1 MTATTKT
8 TTTTVFFWL
17 SRRHSLLSCT
27 NSISSLNQPYP
38 PLGYGLRLFS
48 LPFTEIGEERD
59 GLAFVFWQLWSRDE
73 LRERD
78 ALPSFS
84 FFFIFISRNRRLLP
98 FFSQIHSTRLN
109 CLALPW
115 SLSLSSSLCLWNT
128 HKSSYSLSLSL
139 SHQIF
144 YYYFALCE
152 TNRKHSTVSC
162 SESTSLLASKVIIFK
177 PIK

>member
-84 FFFIFISRNRRLLP
+84 FFFIFISRNRRFLP
-98 FFSQIHSTRLN
+98 FFRRFTPLDWI
-109 CLALPW
+109 ALP
-115 SLSLSSSLCLWNT
+115 CRD
-128 HKSSYSLSLSL
+128 LSLSL
-139 SHQIF
+139 LH
-144 YYYFALCE
+144 FACGTRTKALIP
-152 TNRKHSTVSC
+152 
-162 SESTSLLASKVIIFK
+162 SLFLFLTRFSIIISPFARQTENTQRFPAPSRLPSLQAK
-177 PIK
+177 L